1 MMPVADGTRLQG
13 IGQIVINVK
22 DLARATRFYRE
33 VLQLPFLFEVP
44 TLAFFDAGGVRLML
58 TVAEDPRFDHP
69 GSILYYRVGDISA
82 AAGALA
88 GRGAHFTSEP
98 HLIAKMPDHELWMAF
113 LEDSEG
119 NTLGLM
125 SEVR

>member
-1 MMPVADGTRLQG
+1 MRSRAEFQWALFDRRKKFTGNSVQSQLLKERRN
-13 IGQIVINVK
+13 IRVI
-22 DLARATRFYRE
+22 L
-33 VLQLPFLFEVP
+33 
-44 TLAFFDAGGVRLML
+44 DAGGVRLML
-58 TVAEDPRFDHP
+58 AVAEDPKFDHP
-69 GSILYYRVGDISA
+69 GSILYYRVDDINAVA
-82 AAGALA
+82 AALS

>member
-1 MMPVADGTRLQG
+1 MMSAADGTRLQG

-33 VLQLPFLFEVP
+33 VLQLPLLFEVP

-58 TVAEDPRFDHP
+58 AVAEDPRFDHP

-82 AAGALA
+82 AAAALA

-98 HLIAKMPDHELWMAF
+98 HLI
-113 LEDSEG
+113 
-119 NTLGLM
+119 
-125 SEVR
+125 VRCRITNCGWPFWKIPKAIPSA

>member
-1 MMPVADGTRLQG
+1 MTAADGPRLQG

-22 DLARATRFYRE
+22 DLARATRFYRD
-33 VLQLPFLFEVP
+33 VLALPFLFEVP

-58 TVAEDPRFDHP
+58 AVAEDPKFDHP
-69 GSILYYRVGDISA
+69 GSILYYRVDDISA
-82 AAGALA
+82 AAAALA

-98 HLIAKMPDHELWMAF
+98 HLIAKMPGHELWMAF

>member
-1 MMPVADGTRLQG
+1 MPRAADGTSLQG

-22 DLARATRFYRE
+22 DLARATGFYRD
-33 VLQLPFLFEVP
+33 VLQLPLLFEVP

-58 TVAEDPRFDHP
+58 AVAEDPRFDHP
-69 GSILYYRVGDISA
+69 GSILYYRVGDIRA
-82 AAGALA
+82 AAESLR
-88 GRGAHFTSEP
+88 GRGATITSEP

>member
-1 MMPVADGTRLQG
+1 MPSTADGTSLQG

-22 DLARATRFYRE
+22 DLARATGFYRD

-58 TVAEDPRFDHP
+58 AVAEDPKFDHP
-69 GSILYYRVGDISA
+69 CSILYYRVGDIRA
-82 AAGALA
+82 AAESLR
-88 GRGAHFTSEP
+88 GRGAAITSEP
-98 HLIAKMPDHELWMAF
+98 HLIARMPDHELWMAF